1 MFNTFS
7 FIFSFFFFFFLR
19 GTLRLLDNEEIE
31 ND

>member
-7 FIFSFFFFFFLR
+7 FIFSFFFFFLR